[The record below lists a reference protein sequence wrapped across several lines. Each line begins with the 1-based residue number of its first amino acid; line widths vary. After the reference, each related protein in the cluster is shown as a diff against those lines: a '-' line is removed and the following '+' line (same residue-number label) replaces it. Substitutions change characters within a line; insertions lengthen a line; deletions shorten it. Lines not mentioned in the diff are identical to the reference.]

1 MLSLLGFHI
10 QPIDNQTGFYVQPS
24 SLLQGMKQT
33 SSLFTNEYFNWG
45 RWTDKTELH
54 NSTEHFVNL

>member
-1 MLSLLGFHI
+1 MTATKMTGHAGFH
-10 QPIDNQTGFYVQPS
+10 VQPS